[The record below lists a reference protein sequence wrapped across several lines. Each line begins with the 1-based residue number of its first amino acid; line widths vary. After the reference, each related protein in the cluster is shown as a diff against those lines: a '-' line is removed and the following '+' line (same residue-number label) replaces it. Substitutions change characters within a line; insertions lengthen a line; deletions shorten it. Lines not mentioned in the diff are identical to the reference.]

1 MSEARTHE
9 LTAPDGRTLA
19 ALEVGPPGGPVIVAQ
34 HGTPGAGRLSRRVVE
49 SAEERGLRLIT
60 FDRAGYGGSSPNRGR
75 NVAAVAADV
84 SAVLDALGVE
94 RFATYGVSGG
104 GPHALACAALLAGR
118 CVAAATVAGVGP
130 WDGPGFDFMEG
141 MGEGN
146 IAELGAAV
154 EGREALTA
162 HVQSDK
168 DEILA
173 SEPEQ
178 LRDALRPHL
187 SDIDAAALTG
197 ELAEFLLSTVK
208 AGLAHGVE
216 GWVDDDLAFISPWG
230 FELDSIRVPVLIW
243 QGRQDHMVPPG
254 HGVWL
259 KHNVPGAEGQVFP
272 DEGHLTLSVNRIGD
286 VHGWLRDK
294 LVNSG

>member
-216 GWVDDDLAFISPWG
+216 GLGGRRSRVHLAVG
-230 FELDSIRVPVLIW
+230 LRTRLDPRARAHLAGAAGPHGAAGSRRVAETQRSRRRGP
-243 QGRQDHMVPPG
+243 GVP
-254 HGVWL
+254 
-259 KHNVPGAEGQVFP
+259 
-272 DEGHLTLSVNRIGD
+272 R
-286 VHGWLRDK
+286 
-294 LVNSG
+294 